1 MIKKL
6 IFGVLGLVIVG
17 LIGATVYLNMI
28 DWNQHKASIAQQ
40 FAEATGKNVAFN
52 GSVSFHI
59 FPTPSLE
66 AADIDV
72 YNHDKT
78 GQKVTLAKIN
88 KVVASLSVRSLIQG
102 KINVEKMTV
111 VNPEIFIEGYEDG
124 TLNWESA
131 KSGNE
136 DFAINNV
143 EVSFGSVM
151 LEDAKLH
158 FINKVYKI
166 DSVIA
171 NINAEV
177 IAGSLFGPYRIE
189 GSYVKDGTPGGFALD
204 LGKFSDSFATSVNMV
219 ISHPQS
225 ESYVRFDGTVLLKN
239 DAVNGNIVV
248 ESKNPV
254 NFINSMFSKAKIS
267 EDYEYPLAMSL
278 AVKSDKTQ
286 IALSNIVVKYA
297 ESAGAGNILIPRK
310 ETQIGEEGMQRRRI
324 DLAFNMAELNLE
336 PVLQVVEDFLK
347 KYDGKNYIPE
357 YNFDIIGDVKSVKT
371 TYKNQVI
378 RDFDLSFD
386 FMDNTFVVQKF
397 SAQLPFDGV
406 VKFKGELF
414 SVEKVLTYN
423 FDIDASTLDFAKT
436 ANWLGY
442 KVNPL
447 TKGVYKKA
455 STKFNLSGTLETIK
469 ASPFVFN
476 MDKTSVNAKLAWLR
490 KDGNKYFVIADVDNI
505 NLDNYIEALPEAV
518 LQNSWENKVVYR
530 FKQLAKLNNLDIQF
544 RAKLNSGIWNKIPFE
559 KVSAEAVIK
568 DGVAKFSDFS
578 IGNVASAQVVLK
590 GEVSGFGGEP
600 KFKNLKYGI
609 AVADNKAFTERMGLE
624 FPKVNFDH
632 LLQFDSKGVVTGG
645 LNRAAIKAVSKLGNI
660 DNVYKGEISK
670 VDNVYYLNGK
680 VELNNNDMVRM
691 LNDFSINYNPEFPLG
706 LIKMSSEI
714 KGSVNALLLK
724 NMDMYIGSNHFVGDI
739 LFSKKEGRNL
749 LKTNLKANKFEFE
762 RFIYNKNTRNETGV
776 FRPKTERVP
785 FLPKPALSKAKIDY
799 SWLKNWDME
808 AKINVD
814 DLSLQNYALKNTS
827 WTMVL
832 NKQILKVAQFIGE
845 KENGLVNLDFELNTV
860 QNPKLSGKLVLN
872 NMELQKAKWSGS
884 SYGIEKAILEASLDF
899 NTSADSVD
907 SVMSQISGTGKFN
920 FVKPVV
926 KGWDLSVIEADLE
939 SRVISDGFKSL
950 VQENLSSGETM
961 FNSFSGEFKLENGS
975 YNIRYATFDGDTY
988 AVDLSADGNLGTWS
1002 ITSTFTPIFKTV
1014 KNVSGLSFTLD
1025 GNINAPS
1032 LEVDVSPI
1040 TDVYDAN
1047 EKQAVAQAKAEQDAK
1062 VKKYRDLMDE
1072 QQERAEKSKQ
1082 RLNGSIV
1089 TEFKAG
1095 NNLAENEKMKRY
1107 YSAINKQIVQTNMDI
1122 AEVTSKKGMADID
1135 DDVIAKLKTQNDL
1148 IEERLSK
1155 IERDLTS
1162 TRVQDVRLRIREDV
1176 AKINEIASQSQTL
1189 PARLLD
1195 ITGEFGKRLAAFNAD
1210 YYLEGDAEAEN
1221 MKKQLEKLVGSID
1234 EINIQVGGNSIVSQ
1248 GVSDIIVLEKFA
1260 ADFRKDLENVSD
1272 KIAEA
1277 EKILENY
1284 EEHVDSK
1291 ITAEEKAYQQKLEDE
1306 AIKQK
1311 LSENTGKIA
1320 TAGGKTVTV
1329 ERDLEEINRSEQ
1341 AIQKQGKVLDFSSQS
1356 NSGVIRSSLQQSSTS
1371 NSNDESSG
1379 GLILRVSDGEEIE
1392 SGGRI
1397 VK

>member
-111 VNPEIFIEGYEDG
+111 VTPEIFIEGYEDG

-158 FINKVYKI
+158 FINKMYKI

-336 PVLQVVEDFLK
+336 PVLQAIKDFLK
-347 KYDGKNYIPE
+347 RYDGKNYIPE

-386 FMDNTFVVQKF
+386 FMNNAFIVQKF
-397 SAQLPFDGV
+397 NAQLPFDGL
-406 VKFKGELF
+406 VKFKGEIF

-423 FDIDASTLDFAKT
+423 FDVDASTLDFAKT

-442 KVNPL
+442 KLTPL

-476 MDKTSVNAKLAWLR
+476 MDKTAVNAKLAWLR
-490 KDGNKYFVIADVDNI
+490 KGGDKYFIIADVDNV
-505 NLDNYIEALPEAV
+505 NLDNYIETLPEAV
-518 LQNSWENKVVYR
+518 SKTGWENKVVYR
-530 FKQLAKLNNLDIQF
+530 FKQLAKLNNLDVQF

-568 DGVAKFSDFS
+568 DGVAKIADFTVN
-578 IGNVASAQVVLK
+578 NVASAQIVLK
-590 GEVSGFGGEP
+590 GEVSGFGEEP

-624 FPKVNFDH
+624 FPKVNFDN
-632 LLQFDSKGVVTGG
+632 LLQFDSKGVITGG

-670 VDNVYYLNGK
+670 VDNIYYLNGK

-706 LIKMSSEI
+706 LIKLSSEI
-714 KGSVNALLLK
+714 KGSINALLFK
-724 NMDMYIGSNHFVGDI
+724 NMDMYIGSNHFAGDI

-749 LKTNLKANKFEFE
+749 IKTNLKANKFEFE
-762 RFIYNKNTRNETGV
+762 RFIYNQNTRNETGV

-785 FLPKPALSKAKIDY
+785 FLPKPNLSKAKIDY
-799 SWLKNWDME
+799 SWLKDWDME

-814 DLSLQNYALKNTS
+814 ELSLQNYALKNTS
-827 WTMVL
+827 WTMLL
-832 NKQILKVAQFIGE
+832 NKQVLKVAQFIGE

-860 QNPKLSGKLVLN
+860 QTPTLKGKLALN
-872 NMELQKAKWSGS
+872 NMDLQKAKWSGS

-899 NTSADSVD
+899 NTSADTVD
-907 SVMSQISGTGKFN
+907 NIMSQINGSGKFK
-920 FVKPVV
+920 FIKPIV

-939 SRVISDGFKSL
+939 NRVISEGFTAL

-961 FNSFSGEFKLENGS
+961 FNSFVGEFKLENGN

-988 AVDLSADGNLGTWS
+988 AVDLSADGNLGAWS
-1002 ITSTFTPIFKTV
+1002 ITSTFNPIFKTV
-1014 KNVSGLSFTLD
+1014 KNVSGLSFALD
-1025 GNINAPS
+1025 GSLNAPT
-1032 LEVDVSPI
+1032 LEVDVSSI

-1047 EKQAVAQAKAEQDAK
+1047 EQQALAQAKAEQDAK
-1062 VKKYRDLMDE
+1062 IKKYRDLMDE

-1082 RLNGSIV
+1082 RLNGSV
-1089 TEFKAG
+1089 VAEFKAG

-1122 AEVTSKKGMADID
+1122 AEVTSKNGMADIND
-1135 DDVIAKLKTQNDL
+1135 DIIAKLKTQNDL

-1176 AKINEIASQSQTL
+1176 AKITEIAARSQTL
-1189 PARLLD
+1189 PTRLLD
-1195 ITGEFGKRLAAFNAD
+1195 MNGEFGKRLAAFNAD
-1210 YYLEGDAEAEN
+1210 YYIEGDAEAEN
-1221 MKKQLEKLVGSID
+1221 MKNQLEKLVVGID
-1234 EINIQVGGNSIVSQ
+1234 EINIQVGGNNVVSQ
-1248 GVSDIIVLEKFA
+1248 GVNDIVVLEKFA
-1260 ADFRKDLENVSD
+1260 ADFRRDLENASD

-1277 EKILENY
+1277 EKILDNY
-1284 EEHVDSK
+1284 EEHVDAK
-1291 ITAEEKAYQQKLEDE
+1291 ITAEENAYQQRLEDE

-1329 ERDLEEINRSEQ
+1329 ERDLDEINRSEQ
-1341 AIQKQGKVLDFSSQS
+1341 AIQKQGMQVLDFSNQTG
-1356 NSGVIRSSLQQSSTS
+1356 GVVRSSLQQPSMSDS
-1371 NSNDESSG
+1371 NRESSS
-1379 GLILRVSDGEEIE
+1379 GLILRVNDGEEIE

>member
-6 IFGVLGLVIVG
+6 IFGILGLVIVG

-136 DFAINNV
+136 NFAINNV

-158 FINKVYKI
+158 FINKMYKI

-386 FMDNTFVVQKF
+386 FMDNIFVVQKF

-578 IGNVASAQVVLK
+578 IGNVASAQVALK

-645 LNRAAIKAVSKLGNI
+645 LNRAAIKAVSRLGNI

-920 FVKPVV
+920 FIKPVV